1 MLLCRRRIRNVQ
13 RVKTHVRR
21 YYSAY
26 LILYFATS
34 PSPSPSWLKV
44 PKRTLDENKYG
55 VHVLNRENS
64 YEALRQVTH
73 DLKTALGSR
82 LEQTLYLKMFL
93 YISYFWLKL
102 LRAFYFGCRYLEKKN
117 SGFNRENYLA
127 GYI

>member
-21 YYSAY
+21 YNSAY

-82 LEQTLYLKMFL
+82 LEQTLYL
-93 YISYFWLKL
+93 
-102 LRAFYFGCRYLEKKN
+102 
-117 SGFNRENYLA
+117 
-127 GYI
+127 

>member
-13 RVKTHVRR
+13 RVKTQVRR

-26 LILYFATS
+26 LILYFATSPS

-64 YEALRQVTH
+64 YEALKQVTH
-73 DLKTALGSR
+73 DLKTAQGSR
-82 LEQTLYLKMFL
+82 LEQTLYL
-93 YISYFWLKL
+93 
-102 LRAFYFGCRYLEKKN
+102 
-117 SGFNRENYLA
+117 
-127 GYI
+127 

>member
-1 MLLCRRRIRNVQ
+1 MQSI
-13 RVKTHVRR
+13 KTHVRR

-26 LILYFATS
+26 LILYFATSPSPS

-82 LEQTLYLKMFL
+82 LEQTLYL
-93 YISYFWLKL
+93 
-102 LRAFYFGCRYLEKKN
+102 
-117 SGFNRENYLA
+117 
-127 GYI
+127 